1 MLCVPLLTVALRG
14 HVFRAHLKPEQCE
27 NCGHRAGDQGLL
39 AKHRNSK
46 SCTPKGAVVLVG
58 EDIKRKAER
67 IHKTTGD
74 VKTWDEL
81 YGVVNDLD
89 ERDRVPD
96 SREYSGYSEWR

>member
-1 MLCVPLLTVALRG
+1 MLCVPFLIIALRG

-27 NCGHRAGDQGLL
+27 KCGHRAGDQWLL

-46 SCTPKGAVVLVG
+46 SCTPKDTVVLVE

-74 VKTWDEL
+74 VKTWDKL
-81 YGVVNDLD
+81 YRVVNDLD
-89 ERDRVPD
+89 ERVIVPD
-96 SREYSGYSEWR
+96 SREYAGYSE